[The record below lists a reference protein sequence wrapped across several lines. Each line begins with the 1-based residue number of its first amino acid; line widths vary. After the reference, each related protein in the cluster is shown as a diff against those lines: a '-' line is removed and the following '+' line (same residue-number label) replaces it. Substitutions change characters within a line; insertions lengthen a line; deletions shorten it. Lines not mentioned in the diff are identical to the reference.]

1 MASPPSRADVLD
13 GKTPPARLCTRAGI
27 FSGFGQDPRQAG
39 LKKIPQAGEFN
50 DLLRRQDCGDQLTL
64 GSGVNL
70 IQVLLRNGLD
80 RELPYA
86 FVKCALSNGVGTSAA
101 DALLIQ

>member
-1 MASPPSRADVLD
+1 MAKPRLH
-13 GKTPPARLCTRAGI
+13 TLCTQAGNL
-27 FSGFGQDPRQAG
+27 FRVWQALRELPSG

-70 IQVLLRNGLD
+70 IQVLLRNGLG